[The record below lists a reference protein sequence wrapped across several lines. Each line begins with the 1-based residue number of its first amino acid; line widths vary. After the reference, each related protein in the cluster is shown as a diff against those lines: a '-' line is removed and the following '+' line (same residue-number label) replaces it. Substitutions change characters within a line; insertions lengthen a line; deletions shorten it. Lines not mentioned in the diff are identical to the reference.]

1 MNKMEIRIANECDI
15 DGWMNLV
22 CKVKDSFPGLET
34 KAALDEHRN
43 TVLGFIYKESAIC
56 ARIEDKII
64 GVLLFSK
71 ENNIL
76 CFLAVDPDYRRQH
89 IAEKMFRFILP
100 HMSAGKAITV
110 TTYRGGVPEGVAA
123 RALYQK
129 LGFVPGKMTVEFGS
143 EVQEFVMEV
152 AKWQI
157 S

>member
-1 MNKMEIRIANECDI
+1 MEIRIANECDI
-15 DGWMNLV
+15 EDWMNLV

-34 KAALDEHRN
+34 KAALDEHRD

-100 HMSAGKAITV
+100 HMSAGKTITV
-110 TTYRGGVPEGVAA
+110 TTYRGGVPEIG
-123 RALYQK
+123 RASCRER
-129 LGFVPGKMTVEFGS
+129 V
-143 EVQEFVMEV
+143 
-152 AKWQI
+152 
-157 S
+157 